1 MKQKLMVL
9 IAVLCLGAMSIT
21 ACSTNGK
28 NNNSATDD
36 RVDTKNNTIAPT
48 DNAINNNERGA
59 GNIDNDVNNRTDNI
73 GNDVK
78 NGAEDIGN
86 DVKNGAEDIGNDVK
100 NGAEDIGEGIKKGA
114 EDIVGTTQ
122 PATTVSPA
130 ATDATATNVPR

>member
-59 GNIDNDVNNRTDNI
+59 GNIGNDMNNRTDN
-73 GNDVK
+73 
-78 NGAEDIGN
+78 IGN

>member
-36 RVDTKNNTIAPT
+36 RADTKNNTIAPT
-48 DNAINNNERGA
+48 DNAINDIDRGA
-59 GNIDNDVNNRTDNI
+59 DNI

-86 DVKNGAEDIGNDVK
+86 DVKNGAEDV
-100 NGAEDIGEGIKKGA
+100 GEGIKKGA